1 MDKICYVLDKFG
13 LIQGYGYKTE
23 DEYGFIHFDSVNDA
37 QAAVNFIS
45 TYSLDES
52 NVCLQ
57 IEPCLAPKSTPF
69 SENKDDDSVDSVCSW
84 DRDKNTNSDMRKKR
98 GEEHWSLIVGD
109 YGNSH
114 TRGSTM
120 G

>member
-1 MDKICYVLDKFG
+1 MLDKFG
-13 LIQGYGYKTE
+13 LIQEYGYKTG

-57 IEPCLAPKSTPF
+57 IEPCLPPKSTPL
-69 SENKDDDSVDSVCSW
+69 SENEDWNIFSLQMVTPC
-84 DRDKNTNSDMRKKR
+84 RKTEVHLAHSYR
-98 GEEHWSLIVGD
+98 AHSLQAFK
-109 YGNSH
+109 
-114 TRGSTM
+114 
-120 G
+120 